1 MGAQGIPIL
10 LFDGVRIL
18 VLTTDAFGGYGGI
31 AQYNRDLLKALSTL
45 SEVCEVVAIPRNV
58 HFLPGALPRKLQYR
72 QIAAGSKLR
81 FALFAFAETRRRY
94 DLVICG
100 HINLLPLASL
110 VGLKSRARLVLL
122 AYGIE
127 VWQRPASRL
136 TRWLA
141 TKIDAVW
148 SISEFT
154 RDKMFVWNRLPVNR
168 CEIIPNAIDLNRYY
182 PGPRNPELVARYG
195 LEGRKILMV
204 LGRLSASEQYKGI
217 DEVFEAMPQL
227 VKQEPNLVFFVAGD
241 GDDRPR
247 LEAKARI
254 LGLANHVVFAG
265 FVSEAEKIDHFR
277 LADAYVMPGRG
288 EGFGF
293 VFLEAM
299 ACGIPVLASSQDG
312 SREAVRS
319 GLLGRVV
326 NPDRQKELQSAIL
339 DVLAAPRVVPD
350 GLNYFAFPEFEKRV
364 HAAVAFVV
372 HPTCHNT

>member
-1 MGAQGIPIL
+1 MGAQGIPFL
-10 LFDGVRIL
+10 LFDSVRIL

-31 AQYNRDLLKALSTL
+31 AQYNRDLLEALSTL
-45 SEVCEVVAIPRNV
+45 SGICEVVAIPRNM
-58 HFLPGALPRKLQYR
+58 HFSPSSLPSKLQYR
-72 QIAAGSKLR
+72 QAAAGSKLR
-81 FALFAFAETRRRY
+81 FVLIALAEARRRF

-110 VGLKSRARLVLL
+110 VRLKSRAPIVLL
-122 AYGIE
+122 VYGIE

-154 RDKMFVWNRLPVNR
+154 RDKMLVWNRLPAGQ
-168 CEIIPNAIDLNRYY
+168 CQIIPNAIDLNRYS

-217 DEVFEAMPQL
+217 DEVFEALPQL
-227 VKQEPNLVFFVAGD
+227 IKREPNLVFFIAGD

-247 LEAKARI
+247 LEAKAHI
-254 LGLANHVVFAG
+254 MGLAGHVVFAG
-265 FVSEAEKIDHFR
+265 FVPEAEKIDHFR

-312 SREAVRS
+312 SREAVRG
-319 GLLGRVV
+319 GLLGQLV
-326 NPDRQKELQSAIL
+326 NPDRQTELQAAIL
-339 DVLAAPRVVPD
+339 NLLAAPRVVPE

-364 HAAVAFVV
+364 HAAVSSMVSL
-372 HPTCHNT
+372 PI